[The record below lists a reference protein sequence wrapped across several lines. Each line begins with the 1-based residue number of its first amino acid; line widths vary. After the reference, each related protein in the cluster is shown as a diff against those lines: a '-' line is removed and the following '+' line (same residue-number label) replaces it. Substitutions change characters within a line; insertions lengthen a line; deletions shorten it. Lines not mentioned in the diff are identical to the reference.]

1 MMVESGLARWEVGMT
16 RLTAFLLAGL
26 VAASGSFAC
35 GQAADDKKDTP
46 LRVSTQLV
54 LVPALVREKSGAL
67 VYTLAAKDFVL
78 TDDGVAQKVT
88 LEQDIGGEPLALVV
102 VMEAGAA
109 RQSTGWKP
117 TDRKDP
123 ANRFAHLSTL
133 VEGIVGDVEKKIAV
147 VEFDS
152 RVQAV
157 EDFTS
162 DMDSVESALADAS
175 ADENSDGGAA
185 ILDGLGFAVEMLRK
199 QPSKYRRA
207 ILLLSETN
215 DRGSKLPLA
224 HAVRAVTDTNTTIYS
239 AAFSSGKAASSEYAH
254 KWLPTKKS
262 EPRVDPAK
270 PLPPPGAL
278 PGSSY
283 DVALKMMVDYMTMGV
298 FGTNAEP
305 YPPGGCFAKD
315 PDAKQ
320 PKNTASR
327 IYDCLGQLAPPLAL
341 AKMAALAAADGIRMN
356 VPKTVAEM
364 TGGEYYSFNSE
375 KSLETALTTIANH
388 VPNRY
393 VLSFQPHEPHPGIHA
408 LELKLPEYP
417 ELAVTARSSY
427 WADTVTMPQH

>member
-1 MMVESGLARWEVGMT
+1 MDGSGPLVLEAGLKRI
-16 RLTAFLLAGL
+16 TAFMLAGL
-26 VAASGSFAC
+26 FAGSGSFARS
-35 GQAADDKKDTP
+35 QAAGEKNDAL

-54 LVPALVREKSGAL
+54 LVPAMVREKSGAL

-78 TDDGVAQKVT
+78 TDDGIQQKVR
-88 LEQDIGGEPLALVV
+88 LEQDMGGEPLALVV

-123 ANRFAHLSTL
+123 ANRFRHLSTL
-133 VEGIVGDVEKKIAV
+133 VEGIVGNVPKKIAV

-152 RVQAV
+152 RVQLV
-157 EDFTS
+157 EDFTPN
-162 DMDSVESALADAS
+162 MDAVESALVDAS
-175 ADENSDGGAA
+175 EDENSDGGAA

-199 QPSKYRRA
+199 QPTSYRRA

-215 DRGSKLPLA
+215 DRGSQLPLA
-224 HAVRAVTDTNTTIYS
+224 QAIRAVGDTNTTIFS
-239 AAFSSGKAASSEYAH
+239 VAFSSGKAAASDYGH
-254 KWLPTKKS
+254 KWLPTKEAKK
-262 EPRVDPAK
+262 RVNPAA
-270 PLPPPGAL
+270 PPPPPGSL

-283 DVALKMMVDYMTMGV
+283 GTALKMMLDYMTNGA
-298 FGTNAEP
+298 FAENVVP

-315 PDAKQ
+315 PDAKRPQ
-320 PKNTASR
+320 NTTSR

-341 AKMAALAAADGIRMN
+341 AKMAALAATDGIRMN

-364 TGGEYYSFNSE
+364 TGGEYYSFNGE
-375 KSLETALTTIANH
+375 KSIETALTTIANH

-393 VLSFQPHEPHPGIHA
+393 VLSFQPHDPHPGIHA

-417 ELAVTARSSY
+417 GLEVTARSSY
-427 WADTVTMPQH
+427 WADAETAPQH